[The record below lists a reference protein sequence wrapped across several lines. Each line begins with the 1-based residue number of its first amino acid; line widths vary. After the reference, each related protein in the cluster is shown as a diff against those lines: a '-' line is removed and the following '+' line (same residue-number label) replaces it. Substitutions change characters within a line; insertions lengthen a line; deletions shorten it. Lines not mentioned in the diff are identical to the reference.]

1 MNKTNN
7 CRLTKPKQT
16 SGEADTAITHHTSH
30 IQPILLQQHQRIRMK
45 IIEGVRKGAAKI
57 TKTTSRR
64 SMVVDPASELFQPL
78 RNVPSEEFTLDT
90 SMSPKKSSSF
100 KRRSGA
106 SAATSSSSADKKRS
120 KSREKKKKERSSTSS
135 ATTATSSSTRASTHQ
150 KSSAGRRSAL
160 HKSMSV
166 SHIEDRQIRERLA
179 EEIHRE
185 ANADACTGNTN
196 SHKDRTRRRK
206 SPDKLK
212 DKISSHNHKDS
223 TPRRSRHSKER
234 RSSSRRDKDRDK
246 HSRMS
251 KMLAKIDDK
260 EQHLDTQHAMPA
272 LSTPSAAL
280 ASASASAAAAAASAA
295 TAAALAASLIPSE
308 DARISFET
316 PDPQRLAKIADIVAV
331 ASQAAAEA
339 AAAAQELVT
348 MLTSTTA
355 RDESE
360 AATEHTEDRFLLQQ

>member
-1 MNKTNN
+1 
-7 CRLTKPKQT
+7 
-16 SGEADTAITHHTSH
+16 
-30 IQPILLQQHQRIRMK
+30 
-45 IIEGVRKGAAKI
+45 
-57 TKTTSRR
+57 
-64 SMVVDPASELFQPL
+64 
-78 RNVPSEEFTLDT
+78 
-90 SMSPKKSSSF
+90 
-100 KRRSGA
+100 
-106 SAATSSSSADKKRS
+106 
-120 KSREKKKKERSSTSS
+120 
-135 ATTATSSSTRASTHQ
+135 
-150 KSSAGRRSAL
+150 
-160 HKSMSV
+160 
-166 SHIEDRQIRERLA
+166 
-179 EEIHRE
+179 
-185 ANADACTGNTN
+185 
-196 SHKDRTRRRK
+196 
-206 SPDKLK
+206 
-212 DKISSHNHKDS
+212 
-223 TPRRSRHSKER
+223 
-234 RSSSRRDKDRDK
+234 
-246 HSRMS
+246 MS